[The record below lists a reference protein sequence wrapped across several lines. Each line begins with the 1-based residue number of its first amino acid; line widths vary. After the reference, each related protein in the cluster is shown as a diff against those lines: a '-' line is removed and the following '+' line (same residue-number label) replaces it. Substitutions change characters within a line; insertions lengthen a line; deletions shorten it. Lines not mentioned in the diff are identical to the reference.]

1 MRLLK
6 NNLLTLLLVTATL
19 GACSQQKPS
28 DRDIA
33 RQQEIS
39 LAEVK
44 RAELAQVE
52 GRYQG
57 MLLGDSGFEQPVIL
71 SLQVRDIP
79 EDNPGEG
86 VDPILI
92 PKLVGYLRFLYGN
105 EDLGEY
111 SDAPIK
117 SAEYYSNQKKLNI
130 VVNHSQFGDLILNL
144 SVQNEDASG
153 SWGAGSVGASGT
165 AQFNMESGN

>member
-1 MRLLK
+1 MK
-6 NNLLTLLLVTATL
+6 NFKQNYFICALALVTL

-52 GRYQG
+52 GHYQG
-57 MLLGDSGFEQPVIL
+57 MLYGDSGFEQSVVL

-79 EDNPGEG
+79 QDNTGEG

-144 SVQNEDASG
+144 SVQDDKANG

-165 AQFNMESGN
+165 AQFDMESGN

>member
-1 MRLLK
+1 MKSKSILILSI
-6 NNLLTLLLVTATL
+6 L
-19 GACSQQKPS
+19 GLSLMACSQQKPS
-28 DRDIA
+28 DRDLA
-33 RQQEIS
+33 RQQEIN

-52 GRYQG
+52 GRYVG
-57 MLLGDSGFEQPVIL
+57 TLLGSAGYEQPVVL
-71 SLQVRDIP
+71 NLEVRDVP

-111 SDAPIK
+111 SDAPIR
-117 SAEYYSNQKKLNI
+117 SAEYYAAQRKLNI
-130 VVNHSQFGDLILNL
+130 VVVHSQFQELILNL
-144 SVQNEDASG
+144 TAQHNSASG
-153 SWGAGSVGASGT
+153 SWGAASVGASGT
-165 AQFNMESGN
+165 VQLNMESEN